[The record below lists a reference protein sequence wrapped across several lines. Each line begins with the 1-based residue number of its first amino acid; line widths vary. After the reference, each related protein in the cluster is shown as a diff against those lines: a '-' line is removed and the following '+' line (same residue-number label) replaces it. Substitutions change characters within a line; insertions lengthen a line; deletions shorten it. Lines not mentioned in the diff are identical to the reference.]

1 MGSILILVV
10 ANFYMEESEGMA
22 LSQAN
27 HKPVYWYSTW
37 MIFSSGYMA
46 LRS

>member
-1 MGSILILVV
+1 MVSTLILVV
-10 ANFYMEESEGMA
+10 ASFYMEESEGMA

-37 MIFSSGYMA
+37 MIFSTGYMA
-46 LRS
+46 LTS